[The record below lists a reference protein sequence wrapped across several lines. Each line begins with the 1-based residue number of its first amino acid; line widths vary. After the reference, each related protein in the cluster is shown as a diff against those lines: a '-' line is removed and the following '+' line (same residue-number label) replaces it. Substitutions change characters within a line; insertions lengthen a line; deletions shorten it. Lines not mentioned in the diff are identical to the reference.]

1 MCGLLLSFPQVRGQ
15 RVRREPRCPSQ
26 KQDWLLFK
34 LVSAIVIVLVTLV
47 FQRLKY
53 LYFIFYEKE
62 RYQVLHIHRDRQ

>member
-15 RVRREPRCPSQ
+15 RVRREPHRPSQ

-53 LYFIFYEKE
+53 LYFISYEKE
-62 RYQVLHIHRDRQ
+62 WYQVH